1 MNYNISPNRP
11 AYCFDSQLTDIYSAE
26 DAFVEEPK
34 SIGRVITSTLFYVA
48 PRAFGGA
55 GFVYERRG
63 NFTSMYCSQWKG
75 IVFVKNKDLEHP
87 DFKTI

>member
-11 AYCFDSQLTDIYSAE
+11 AYCFDEHLTDVYLPE
-26 DAFVEEPK
+26 DAFTENPK
-34 SIGRVITSTLFYVA
+34 SIGRVTTSTLFYVM

-63 NFTSMYCSQWKG
+63 NFTSMYCSRWKG
-75 IVFVKNKDLEHP
+75 IVWVETKGLEHP